1 MGKRKKVAYVV
12 LKGHRTG
19 IFDTWEETRLATQ
32 GFKKSAECPMG
43 PEFQGYFTREEAER
57 AWREKRLK
65 PDDAAAPAP
74 APPKKKAR
82 VDAAPAAPA
91 PAIVQPPRGISGDE
105 TALARYS
112 AHEQRLLEA
121 RDFFAAIDAH
131 PYEDSDEDGEP
142 PQQMTGY
149 FPPWENEIYL
159 NLLNKY
165 GEPKKANPEALRA
178 FMQEFCYRKKASI
191 TSHPSHFNKG
201 AYDAWRAANGGKWV
215 GFTWTAPNGL

>member
-65 PDDAAAPAP
+65 PDDAAAPP

-82 VDAAPAAPA
+82 VAAPA
-91 PAIVQPPRGISGDE
+91 AIVQPPRGISGDE
-105 TALARYS
+105 AALACYP
-112 AHEQRLLEA
+112 AHA
-121 RDFFAAIDAH
+121 
-131 PYEDSDEDGEP
+131 PY
-142 PQQMTGY
+142 
-149 FPPWENEIYL
+149 
-159 NLLNKY
+159 
-165 GEPKKANPEALRA
+165 R
-178 FMQEFCYRKKASI
+178 
-191 TSHPSHFNKG
+191 
-201 AYDAWRAANGGKWV
+201 
-215 GFTWTAPNGL
+215 

>member
-19 IFDTWEETRLATQ
+19 IFDTWEETQRATQ
-32 GFKKSAECPMG
+32 GFKKTEDAPMG

-82 VDAAPAAPA
+82 VAAPAPA

-105 TALARYS
+105 AALARYP

-131 PYEDSDEDGEP
+131 P
-142 PQQMTGY
+142 
-149 FPPWENEIYL
+149 
-159 NLLNKY
+159 
-165 GEPKKANPEALRA
+165 
-178 FMQEFCYRKKASI
+178 
-191 TSHPSHFNKG
+191 
-201 AYDAWRAANGGKWV
+201 
-215 GFTWTAPNGL
+215 